1 MVGSWL
7 ESSVH
12 GALPATRLLFISWP
26 SLRWMSAGGSSK
38 HLLHLNWNCIGCRPV
53 VMSHLLKPCIHW
65 LGFSSLCMCQQVLPQ
80 IIRSSRIG
88 VALVALVRK
97 LRRVVLSHF
106 RKPDSC
112 SFPHAAA
119 TYRHSLTGPACRY
132 RIETS
137 DLSLAVK
144 FTSFWSDTYIFKSFF
159 RFGCLNVNFFLK
171 ERTFNVASYYCI
183 RAVGRLSKS

>member
-1 MVGSWL
+1 MVLVGSWL

-38 HLLHLNWNCIGCRPV
+38 HLLHLNWNWIGCRPV

-80 IIRSSRIG
+80 ILGSSRIG
-88 VALVALVRK
+88 VAFVRK
-97 LRRVVLSHF
+97 LKPVVLAHF

-119 TYRHSLTGPACRY
+119 TYRHSASMSIQDRDKWP
-132 RIETS
+132 
-137 DLSLAVK
+137 
-144 FTSFWSDTYIFKSFF
+144 F
-159 RFGCLNVNFFLK
+159 FGCEIYLFLEWYIHFQVLFQVWMFK
-171 ERTFNVASYYCI
+171 C
-183 RAVGRLSKS
+183 